1 MHADVAVPCIR
12 CVLHRDKGVT
22 GTREHLGQ
30 ARTDALA
37 DRIGV
42 GEDDDAALFIGGT
55 DIFDRR
61 IAQAKSIG
69 DDAVRIDR
77 TPHRRNVHLA
87 LDDDDFF
94 DHNRLLHSSS

>member
-1 MHADVAVPCIR
+1 MA
-12 CVLHRDKGVT
+12 

-42 GEDDDAALFIGGT
+42 GEDDDAALFIGST
-55 DIFDRR
+55 DIFDCC

-77 TPHRRNVHLA
+77 TPHRRHVHLA